1 VLNYRQF
8 YIILVISI
16 FYGGTISDKMD
27 NFDIQIL
34 SRLLNNCRESDRQ
47 IGIELGMSGGAVN
60 SRIRKMQ
67 KLEIIEKFV
76 VKVEPPVLGYGVL
89 YFVISGENMKEV
101 LEQVS
106 LVGEPHFVA
115 PCVGGITV
123 CSIIVKENLEQKI
136 ELAKKLMKDFKVLS
150 IFEAENPGFK
160 TNLTKTDLQILDEL
174 IKDPRQKIETL
185 AKNTK
190 MSTKTITRCIDKLQ
204 KNEGIQFTT
213 VYDPKKIKKFIPYA
227 IITWIEGD
235 LKETLEK
242 MNKEFSNT
250 YLQIPFIA
258 KNQIVLFLYSNN
270 IYKIDELT
278 QKVRNLKN
286 IKSAD
291 LFIPKKISFYDNWIK
306 KTIMDFKK
314 SSKLHLTYQ
323 TN

>member
-1 VLNYRQF
+1 
-8 YIILVISI
+8 
-16 FYGGTISDKMD
+16 MD

-34 SRLLNNCRESDRQ
+34 SKLLNNCRESDRQ

-67 KLEIIEKFV
+67 KLEIIEKFF
-76 VKVEPPVLGYGVL
+76 VKVEPPVLGYGIL
-89 YFVISGENMKEV
+89 YFVVSGENMKEV

-106 LVGEPHFVA
+106 LVGEPNFVV

-160 TNLTKTDLQILDEL
+160 KNLTKTDLQILDEL
-174 IKDPRQKIETL
+174 IKNPRQKIETV

-190 MSTKTITRCIDKLQ
+190 MSTKTITRCIEKLQ

-213 VYDPKKIKKFIPYA
+213 LYDPKKIKKYIPYA
-227 IITWIEGD
+227 IITWVEED

-258 KNQIVLFLYSNN
+258 KNQIVLFMYSND
-270 IYKIDELT
+270 IYKMDELT

-286 IKSAD
+286 VKSAD
-291 LFIPKKISFYDNWIK
+291 LFIPKKISFYDKWIK
-306 KTIMDFKK
+306 TAIVDLKK

-323 TN
+323 IN